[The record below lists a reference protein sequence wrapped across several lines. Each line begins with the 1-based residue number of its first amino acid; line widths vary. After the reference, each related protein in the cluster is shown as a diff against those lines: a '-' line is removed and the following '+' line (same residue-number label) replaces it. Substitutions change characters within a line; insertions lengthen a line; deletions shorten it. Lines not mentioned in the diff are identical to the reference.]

1 MTPVYANN
9 VFKEVI
15 DQGIVEVIQSKK
27 QEDQSNNINYWPMKV
42 LVIAFAKLWEPVLK
56 VTWCSCRNVCI

>member
-15 DQGIVEVIQSKK
+15 DQGIVEVIQNKK
-27 QEDQSNNINYWPMKV
+27 QEEQSSNINYWPMKV
-42 LVIAFAKLWEPVLK
+42 LVIAFAKL
-56 VTWCSCRNVCI
+56 